1 MIPPEFQL
9 LLDCARSQ
17 PAARSINQLVDAGVI
32 DWPKVLELAEQHRVR
47 PLLLRSL
54 KAVRWDAVPPSTQ
67 FELERI
73 YRSNARRNLLLAG
86 ELLRLLGE
94 FQKKDIPVA
103 AIKGPVLAEAVY
115 GDLSLREF
123 CDLDVLVH
131 EENVSQAEDVLVAC
145 GYQAQFA
152 DRDYR
157 AAFLSYQ
164 GQYAF
169 RLGQTDLWVDLH
181 WQLSREGVVFPLKS
195 AEVWPR
201 LEQATIAG
209 RTVPTLAHDDLALF
223 LAAHGT
229 KEGWRSLMWLSDFAE
244 LLRKDQKLDWI
255 ALLDRA
261 ERSHSSRQ
269 LLLAIILAS
278 AMLDAPAPAELIN
291 KARASSAVM
300 ALAEGARTRM
310 LRVSPKG
317 SWEFR
322 YGLNTHDKWRHRLWP
337 ITALLTTRTVGDYQA
352 MPLPKSLWGLYYLTH
367 PFRAAGQLAK
377 AILRT
382 R

>member
-1 MIPPEFQL
+1 MIPRDFQL
-9 LLDCARSQ
+9 LLCCARSEP
-17 PAARSINQLVDAGVI
+17 PAPSIRQLVEGCAI
-32 DWPKVLELAEQHRVR
+32 NWPRVLELAEQHGVR

-54 KAVRWDAVPPSTQ
+54 KTVCWDAVPPSTQ
-67 FELERI
+67 LELELFD
-73 YRSNARRNLLLAG
+73 RSNAHRNLLLAG
-86 ELLRLLGE
+86 ELLRLVAE
-94 FQKKDIPVA
+94 FQNKDVPVV
-103 AIKGPVLAEAVY
+103 AIKGPVLAEDIY
-115 GDLSLREF
+115 GDLSSREF

-131 EENVSQAEDVLVAC
+131 EEDVNKAEEILMAC

-169 RLGQTDLWVDLH
+169 RLGETDLWVDLH
-181 WQLSREGVVFPLKS
+181 WQFSRKGVVFPIKA

-201 LEQATIAG
+201 LEQAQVAG
-209 RTVPTLAHDDLALF
+209 RTVMTLAHNDLTLF

-229 KEGWRSLMWLSDFAE
+229 KEGWRSLMWLCDFAE
-244 LLRKDQKLDWI
+244 LLRKHQDLDWME
-255 ALLDRA
+255 LLDRA

-269 LLLAIILAS
+269 LLLATILA
-278 AMLDAPAPAELIN
+278 AEMLDAPAPVEMIN
-291 KARASSAVM
+291 KARASSAVR

-310 LRVSPKG
+310 LRLAPKG

-322 YGLNTHDKWRHRLWP
+322 YGLNTHDNWRHRLSP
-337 ITALLTTRTVGDYQA
+337 ITALLTTRTVGDYHA
-352 MPLPKSLWGLYYLTH
+352 MPLPKSLWALYYLIH
-367 PFRAAGQLAK
+367 PLRAAGQLAK
-377 AILRT
+377 TMLRT